1 MLGNGKLGFGIGIQ
15 AAVAIQVVGGDVG
28 QNGHVGLEAGAVLEL
43 VARNL
48 QYINVSVGLEQQ
60 PARTNADVPAHL
72 HVGSGLPQD
81 VAKPSRGGGLS
92 VASGNCSY
100 FGIARAVAV
109 KPFYVGP

>member
-1 MLGNGKLGFGIGIQ
+1 MLGNGKLGFGVGLK
-15 AAVAIQVVGGDVG
+15 AAVAIQVVWGDVG
-28 QNGHVGLEAGAVLEL
+28 QNGHVGLEAGAVFEL

-48 QYINVSVGLEQQ
+48 QYINVGVGLEQK
-60 PARTNADVPAHL
+60 PARTNANVPTHL
-72 HVGSGLPQD
+72 HVGSGLPQN

-100 FGIARAVAV
+100 FGITWAVAV